1 MTKLK
6 IKKILF
12 SLLLVFI
19 LSNIFLFILNVKVM
33 PILIKEAN
41 VEAKKSAIEVL
52 RNTGLNKI
60 NDVLNRK
67 DVYTIVKQDDG
78 QIESIDFNIPVLN
91 EVLIIVAQEV
101 RNKLKEEEEKNNKM
115 VYHIPLSAALNNN
128 LFYSVGPKV
137 PIKVKYKGSV
147 SLDLKT
153 KVKEYGVNS
162 ALIEVYVIVSVTQSA
177 IVPMQSKDVNISSEI
192 PIVLKV
198 VKGVNTGLLVD
209 TKSSYNL
216 PID

>member
-1 MTKLK
+1 M
-6 IKKILF
+6 
-12 SLLLVFI
+12 VF
-19 LSNIFLFILNVKVM
+19 
-33 PILIKEAN
+33 
-41 VEAKKSAIEVL
+41 
-52 RNTGLNKI
+52 
-60 NDVLNRK
+60 
-67 DVYTIVKQDDG
+67 
-78 QIESIDFNIPVLN
+78 
-91 EVLIIVAQEV
+91 
-101 RNKLKEEEEKNNKM
+101 
-115 VYHIPLSAALNNN
+115 HIPLSAALNNN